1 MDLLNNL
8 GLGFAVALQPVNLAY
23 CFAGVFIG
31 TLVGVLPG
39 IGPVAAMSLLLPVT
53 FTAPPEAGI
62 IMLAGIYYGSMYG
75 GSTTSILVNIPG
87 EAASVV
93 TTLDGHQ
100 MARQGRA
107 GPALGIAAIGSFI
120 AGTFAI
126 VGLMLVAPALARFA
140 VRFGPAEYFSLMV
153 LGLSVLTYLSHG
165 SLLKALIMA
174 CLGLVLGLVG
184 LDSISAVPRLTF
196 DRMELIDGVG
206 LVPIV
211 MGLFGIAEI
220 LIEPG
225 AEGVARDL
233 HRAHQGPP
241 ARRART
247 GRRAQAPLAR
257 GSILG
262 FFLGILPGGGAVISS
277 FVSYALEKRL
287 SKTPEKFGKG
297 AIDGVAGPE
306 AANNAAAS
314 SGFIPLLT
322 LGIPPNVVVA
332 LLLGAFIV
340 HNVQPGPLL
349 MTQNPGLF
357 WGIVAS
363 MYIGNVMLLI
373 LNLPLI
379 GLWVQVLKVPYRIL
393 FPLILLFCLIGVY
406 SISGSIFDIYVMI
419 AFGVLGYL
427 MRKLGYEPAPLVLAF
442 VLGPMMENNLRRA
455 LITYDG
461 SFWVFVER
469 PISLACL
476 LLALAAA
483 RLRRPAGIAQA
494 AGAHRGGDQL
504 RSERGP
510 RHVPPL
516 PYRASSHT
524 RMALERPQ
532 PVRAASIWAIRR
544 ETGTPSSS
552 AAALSASQ
560 NGASREMEVRW
571 PPMVKE
577 RLAGLPEIRA
587 GVPCPSGVRG
597 GGGSTA
603 SPIAGSSVGSR
614 AAPRRFNRDPRAP
627 ARRDGRRRGGGSP
640 ATAPRRSWP
649 ARPWRRRSAPASH
662 RPGARA
668 PRAASAC
675 GSG

>member
-1 MDLLNNL
+1 MDLIGNL
-8 GLGFAVALQPVNLAY
+8 AIGLGVALQPVNLLY
-23 CFAGVFIG
+23 CFLGVLIG

-75 GSTTSILVNIPG
+75 GSTTAILVNIPG

-120 AGTFAI
+120 AGTFAV

-153 LGLSVLTYLSHG
+153 LGLTILTYLSQG

-174 CLGLVLGLVG
+174 CFGLVLGLIG

-196 DRMELIDGVG
+196 DRMELVDGVG

-220 LIEPG
+220 LVNLEQRLTRSIFTARIKGLLPSRQDW
-225 AEGVARDL
+225 AESAG
-233 HRAHQGPP
+233 
-241 ARRART
+241 
-247 GRRAQAPLAR
+247 PLAR
-257 GSILG
+257 GSLLG
-262 FFLGILPGGGAVISS
+262 FLLGILPGGGAVISS
-277 FVSYALEKRL
+277 FLSYALEKRI
-287 SKTPEKFGKG
+287 SKTPERFGKG
-297 AIDGVAGPE
+297 AIAGVAGPE
-306 AANNAAAS
+306 AANNAAAG

-363 MYIGNVMLLI
+363 MYIGNAMLLV

-406 SISGSIFDIYVMI
+406 SISSAVFDIYVMI
-419 AFGVLGYL
+419 VFGVLGYL
-427 MRKLGYEPAPLVLAF
+427 MRKFGYEPAPLVLAF
-442 VLGPMMENNLRRA
+442 VLGPMMENNLRKA
-455 LITYDG
+455 LILSDG
-461 SFWVFVER
+461 SFFIFVER
-469 PISLACL
+469 PISLVCL
-476 LLALAAA
+476 LLGFALLASAVLPA
-483 RLRRPAGIAQA
+483 LRA
-494 AGAHRGGDQL
+494 
-504 RSERGP
+504 
-510 RHVPPL
+510 
-516 PYRASSHT
+516 
-524 RMALERPQ
+524 
-532 PVRAASIWAIRR
+532 RR
-544 ETGTPSSS
+544 E
-552 AAALSASQ
+552 
-560 NGASREMEVRW
+560 R
-571 PPMVKE
+571 
-577 RLAGLPEIRA
+577 
-587 GVPCPSGVRG
+587 
-597 GGGSTA
+597 
-603 SPIAGSSVGSR
+603 IAVD
-614 AAPRRFNRDPRAP
+614 AN
-627 ARRDGRRRGGGSP
+627 
-640 ATAPRRSWP
+640 
-649 ARPWRRRSAPASH
+649 
-662 RPGARA
+662 
-668 PRAASAC
+668 
-675 GSG
+675 